1 MKLKRVLAG
10 LKSQMDIK
18 EIHVLSD
25 EKVIFSGSIEQW
37 TATSVDMIL
46 YKREVE
52 NTEVKKCMTYRG
64 KVFLFI

>member
-52 NTEVKKCMTYRG
+52 NTEVKKRMTYRG

>member
-1 MKLKRVLAG
+1 
-10 LKSQMDIK
+10 MDIK

-25 EKVIFSGSIEQW
+25 EKVIFSGAMEQW

-46 YKREVE
+46 YKHEIE
-52 NTEVKKCMTYRG
+52 NSEVKKRMTFHE